1 MDINNKKI
9 VIYLLLSWNCNC
21 FRYLQEI
28 NQKEQRG
35 LKNPQGDTSMYHL
48 EIEKQKELM
57 RMKYETEMARQK
69 AEMARIELEMKR
81 DRERLRPT
89 EGRTELIP
97 QHTAVAARL
106 EPSPYDPR

>member
-35 LKNPQGDTSMYHL
+35 LKNPQVDTSMYHL

-89 EGRTELIP
+89 EGRTDSFHNIQL
-97 QHTAVAARL
+97 
-106 EPSPYDPR
+106 

>member
-35 LKNPQGDTSMYHL
+35 LKNPQVDTSMYHL

-57 RMKYETEMARQK
+57 RMKYETEWLGKKQRWHGLNLK
-69 AEMARIELEMKR
+69 
-81 DRERLRPT
+81 
-89 EGRTELIP
+89 
-97 QHTAVAARL
+97 
-106 EPSPYDPR
+106 